1 MEGTDELDR
10 FATQI
15 LELSLNGAELYSLG
29 GKTAEVRLTLSNSQH
44 TPQELD
50 LMEGELEWIGY
61 EYEYR
66 TRSIVDHE
74 HKGEKEEKSDV
85 YHKVF
90 NDKGGNRRERV
101 LVVSVME
108 DFEEGR
114 LLCLLDE
121 ALRD

>member
-1 MEGTDELDR
+1 M
-10 FATQI
+10 
-15 LELSLNGAELYSLG
+15 SLNGAELFSVG
-29 GKTAEVRLTLSNSQH
+29 GKTAEMRLTFSNSQY
-44 TPQELD
+44 TLQELD

-61 EYEYR
+61 GYEYR

-74 HKGEKEEKSDV
+74 HKGEKEETNDV

-90 NDKGGNRRERV
+90 NDKGGGRRERV